1 MKFSNGGMLYPFPPI
16 LDSFHQKIFSS
27 TLQRRLQ
34 RASVSKNKVFGFVQD
49 DELFFQ
55 QVTDGDIGGK
65 PDGFVHAMI
74 INMAAS
80 AIGLELTGPVPGH
93 RFTDGPYARGP
104 FQGLHFTDEHQRAQI
119 TFVLLKTRRDISNKI
134 APLDRKRVD
143 QGRMVSVS
151 VKPG

>member
-80 AIGLELTGPVPGH
+80 AIGLQLTGPVPRSEEH
-93 RFTDGPYARGP
+93 TSELQSLMRISYAV
-104 FQGLHFTDEHQRAQI
+104 FC
-119 TFVLLKTRRDISNKI
+119 LKKKKI
-134 APLDRKRVD
+134 KKKMMQNNRT
-143 QGRMVSVS
+143 
-151 VKPG
+151 